1 MASTDTALLTDIGI
15 MPFYRAEPTTEKP
28 GKAALLTLCVQ
39 SQPIPALLLGIV
51 IGIFGHHKLD
61 RFLTP

>member
-1 MASTDTALLTDIGI
+1 MTDIDI

-28 GKAALLTLCVQ
+28 DKAALPALCVQ
-39 SQPIPALLLGIV
+39 SQPIPALLSGNV
-51 IGIFGHHKLD
+51 IRIFGHHMLD